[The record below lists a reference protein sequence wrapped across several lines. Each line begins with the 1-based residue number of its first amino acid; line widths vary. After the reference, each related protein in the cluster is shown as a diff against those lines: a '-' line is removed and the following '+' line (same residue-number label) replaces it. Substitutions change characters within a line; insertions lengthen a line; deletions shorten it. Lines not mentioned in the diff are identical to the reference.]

1 LSFYESMIFL
11 IPSPCPDPS
20 PCPGRGLGW
29 GQQPHMMLCY
39 RRLID
44 DDQAAPWFVMLN
56 EVKHLARVSARL
68 TRPTRNLLQPLIGAV
83 TINHMRT

>member
-1 LSFYESMIFL
+1 
-11 IPSPCPDPS
+11 
-20 PCPGRGLGW
+20 
-29 GQQPHMMLCY
+29 MMLRY

-68 TRPTRNLLQPLIGAV
+68 SRPTRDRLQPLIEL
-83 TINHMRT
+83 